1 MASIQEAVQ
10 YLSDEITK
18 LKRENSIHI
27 RFIQDIAAVVK
38 RDLPETALAV
48 FEEQHRSFIENINRN
63 RGV

>member
-10 YLSDEITK
+10 VLGDEIIK

-38 RDLPETALAV
+38 RDLPETALDV